1 MQVTKDNPWRMA
13 APAALIALILACG
26 CSEDGAWRNPALA
39 QQAEGKAEAAY
50 LAPPTITGLA
60 TAGGALVLRGLAEPG
75 SRVRLGAPTGEAQF
89 AQADARGGWTLNLA
103 PAADVRLYGL
113 SMAVED
119 RTVQAEGYVAI
130 LPDGRAVRLRAGAG
144 AIPLTAPVGRLR
156 ILAIDYD
163 REGGAVVSGQATPGA
178 TLVLRIDGIDA
189 QGKADANGRFSI
201 SATEPLSPQS
211 HQILVAGDG
220 EDRIVL
226 AAPRAGDLA
235 AAPVQAVREAGAWRI
250 DWLTPGGGVQ
260 TTVIPHA

>member
-1 MQVTKDNPWRMA
+1 MQVTNGNPWRMA
-13 APAALIALILACG
+13 ALAALALTSA
-26 CSEDGAWRNPALA
+26 CSEEGAWRNPALA

-50 LAPPTITGLA
+50 LAPPTVTSLA
-60 TAGGALVLRGLAEPG
+60 AAGGGFVLRGAAEPG
-75 SRVRLGAPTGEAQF
+75 ARVRLGAPTGEAQF
-89 AQADARGGWTLNLA
+89 AQADAQGGWMLNLP
-103 PAADVRLYGL
+103 PAASVRLYGL
-113 SMAVED
+113 SMAVQD

-163 REGGAVVSGQATPGA
+163 QDGGAVVSGQATPGA
-178 TLVLRIDGIDA
+178 TLVLRVDGIDA

-201 SATEPLSPQS
+201 AATEPLSPQS

-226 AAPRAGDLA
+226 NAGRAGDLT
-235 AAPVQAVREAGAWRI
+235 AAPVEAVREAGGWRI

-260 TTVIPHA
+260 TTVIPQA

>member
-1 MQVTKDNPWRMA
+1 MQVTNGNPWRMA
-13 APAALIALILACG
+13 ALAALALTSA
-26 CSEDGAWRNPALA
+26 CSEEGAWRNPALA

-50 LAPPTITGLA
+50 LAPPMVTSLA
-60 TAGGALVLRGLAEPG
+60 ADRGGFVWRGAAEPG
-75 SRVRLGAPTGEAQF
+75 ARVRLGAPTGEAQF
-89 AQADARGGWTLNLA
+89 AQADAQGGWMLNLP
-103 PAADVRLYGL
+103 PAASVRLYGL
-113 SMAVED
+113 SMAVQD

-130 LPDGRAVRLRAGAG
+130 LPEGRAVRLRAGAG

-163 REGGAVVSGQATPGA
+163 RDGGAVVSGQATPGA
-178 TLVLRIDGIDA
+178 TLVLRVDGIDA

-201 SATEPLSPQS
+201 AATEPLSPQS

-226 AAPRAGDLA
+226 NAGRAGDLT
-235 AAPVQAVREAGAWRI
+235 AAPVEAVREAGGWRI

-260 TTVIPHA
+260 TTVIPQA